1 MPATRSSRPT
11 WRRWLAG
18 GAILALGRIAH
29 EAALRA
35 LGLAPRR
42 FVFAHGARHSLPGGA
57 SLFDSYH
64 CSRYNTNTGRLTE
77 PMFHAVFDDIAAYL
91 RRRAA
96 RAALPN
102 MNTRSGEPAAAAPS
116 PFDAR
121 ELIASL
127 PHRPGV
133 YRMFDAAGAT
143 LYVGKAR
150 DLKKRVS
157 SYFQKSAHETRIA
170 VMLAQ
175 VARVETTVT
184 RSEGEALLL
193 ENNLIKSE
201 EPRYNIL
208 FRDDKSYPYVCLT
221 GDRFPQLRFHRGRLD
236 RKNRYFGPFPSA
248 GAVREGMALLQK
260 VFQLRTCENT
270 VFANRSRPCML
281 HQIQRC
287 SAPCVGLVAEAD
299 YREDV
304 QGAVLFLQG
313 KADQV
318 LAQLKVQ
325 MDEAAA
331 ALAFERAAR
340 LRDKITRLA
349 QLQARQFVESATA
362 GDIDVV
368 AAAAE
373 QGIVAVNVV
382 MIRGGRH
389 VGDRTFFPQHADA
402 GQFPEVVAAFLEQH
416 YVERPV
422 PPTIVVPD
430 AADHAALAE
439 VLSAQS
445 GQRVE
450 IVDNPG
456 GERRVWL
463 AMAVQNAGFAIRQK
477 LAQKATQDDRLAA
490 LQTAL
495 GLPASAQRIECFDV
509 SHTMGER
516 AVASCVIFD
525 RLAMQ
530 TSEYRRFN
538 VEPAQGGDDYAAMRE
553 ALTRRCARI
562 VAGEFPVPD
571 LFVIDGGKGQVA
583 VAAEVLAEQ
592 GLHDTRLIGVA
603 KGPERKAG
611 QEDIV
616 FPERAEVLNL
626 PPDHP
631 GLHLLQQIRDE
642 AHRFAIQGH
651 RARRGKARTTST
663 LQEIAGVGS
672 RKRQALLTHF
682 GGLRGVQSAS
692 VDDLAR
698 VPGISRALAERIFA
712 QLH

>member
-1 MPATRSSRPT
+1 MAPT
-11 WRRWLAG
+11 
-18 GAILALGRIAH
+18 
-29 EAALRA
+29 
-35 LGLAPRR
+35 
-42 FVFAHGARHSLPGGA
+42 
-57 SLFDSYH
+57 
-64 CSRYNTNTGRLTE
+64 TE
-77 PMFHAVFDDIAAYL
+77 PA
-91 RRRAA
+91 
-96 RAALPN
+96 P
-102 MNTRSGEPAAAAPS
+102 PAAPA
-116 PFDAR
+116 FDAR

-133 YRMFDAAGAT
+133 YRMFDASGAT

-150 DLKKRVS
+150 DLKKRVA
-157 SYFQKSAHETRIA
+157 SYFQKGAHETRIA
-170 VMLAQ
+170 VMLSQ

-201 EPRYNIL
+201 EPRYNII

-221 GDRFPQLRFHRGRLD
+221 GDPYPQLRFHRGRLD

-281 HQIQRC
+281 HQIERC
-287 SAPCVGLVAEAD
+287 SGPCVGLIAEAD
-299 YREDV
+299 YGEDV
-304 QGAVLFLQG
+304 EGAVLFLQG
-313 KADQV
+313 KADEV

-362 GDIDVV
+362 GDVDVV
-368 AAAAE
+368 AVVAE
-373 QGIVAVNVV
+373 QGLVAVNVV

-402 GQFPEVVAAFLEQH
+402 SQLPEVVPAFLEQH

-422 PPTIVVPD
+422 PPTIVVPE
-430 AADHAALAE
+430 AAGHAALAE
-439 VLSAQS
+439 VLSAQA

-463 AMAVQNAGFAIRQK
+463 AMAVQNAGFAVRQK

-490 LQTAL
+490 LQAAL

-525 RLAMQ
+525 RLALQ

-538 VEPAQGGDDYAAMRE
+538 VAPPQGGDDYAAMRE

-571 LFVIDGGKGQVA
+571 LLVIDGGKGQVA

-592 GLHDTRLIGVA
+592 GLHDTRLVGVA
-603 KGPERKAG
+603 KGPERRPG
-611 QEDIV
+611 EEDIV
-616 FPERAEVLNL
+616 FPDRPEVLNL

-651 RARRGKARTTST
+651 RARRAKARTTSM
-663 LQEIAGVGS
+663 LQEIAGVGA

-682 GGLRGVQSAS
+682 GGLRGVQAAS